1 MALNGIF
8 MAWQEVSPMMN
19 FQRKRNGDASIRI
32 RWWKNSPVPKVIIP
46 HLLAF
51 VDHMSCSA
59 ETYVS
64 LVGSYGCADGIKT
77 SL

>member
-1 MALNGIF
+1 
-8 MAWQEVSPMMN
+8 MMN
-19 FQRKRNGDASIRI
+19 FLRKRNGDASIRI

-64 LVGSYGCADGIKT
+64 ALHDKIGRAHV
-77 SL
+77 